1 MQDIKIKKLSFSELD
16 NYIEELKV
24 LDKLAFQDE
33 SWDDNAFKYSLPQK
47 FEKSFFVIQDGKIIA
62 YCINSIKEGVCYIH
76 RLVVDQRIRKK
87 GLGSIMINYIKS
99 ELKEDKIALK
109 VNVNN
114 IFAINFYFKMN
125 FKIISIE
132 KEYYSMIKV

>member
-16 NYIEELKV
+16 NYIEELKA

-33 SWDDNAFKYSLPQK
+33 SWDDNSFKYSLPQK

-62 YCINSIKEGVCYIH
+62 YCINCIKEGVCYIH